1 MPRHP
6 PCALSRLAA
15 EISNSRSA
23 IDKPKRAINHTANQR
38 FRRSTA
44 NDNYTQRI
52 LKQSNTLEPT
62 PIRLNGSK
70 INPKTLFKNFHPT
83 GSHTTN
89 RKPKQGT
96 DPQRQPERCALL
108 KMPST
113 KQPNCQTSIICHPLR
128 GGKPAGRSQPKYQ
141 TTPYRALGL
150 RISSTLTANRTNFL
164 RCSERIKL
172 LLTRLRSSNL
182 APDSQLIPP
191 QTTQKG
197 PTNLRHSLTISR
209 RVGDCNELFPSAS
222 SVININFFFRP
233 AYVAIHEL
241 LWQISSLTE
250 IPRLRV
256 GKNRSELKSPPHEKI
271 GAPM

>member
-1 MPRHP
+1 MFVNFPRLFADFHALRRLLMPRHP

-23 IDKPKRAINHTANQR
+23 FDKPKRGINHTANQR

-89 RKPKQGT
+89 REPKQGT

-113 KQPNCQTSIICHPLR
+113 KQPNCQTSIICHTPL
-128 GGKPAGRSQPKYQ
+128 GEANPPAE
-141 TTPYRALGL
+141 
-150 RISSTLTANRTNFL
+150 ANR
-164 RCSERIKL
+164 S
-172 LLTRLRSSNL
+172 TR
-182 APDSQLIPP
+182 Q
-191 QTTQKG
+191 
-197 PTNLRHSLTISR
+197 
-209 RVGDCNELFPSAS
+209 
-222 SVININFFFRP
+222 RP
-233 AYVAIHEL
+233 IEH
-241 LWQISSLTE
+241 WDF
-250 IPRLRV
+250 
-256 GKNRSELKSPPHEKI
+256 G
-271 GAPM
+271 